1 MEKYKS
7 SGDPVSMLSDYSAM
21 MDELNTYS
29 TKIDS
34 IDSGSLGAS
43 DLVYYNEVMARCTQK
58 LASISQ

>member
-43 DLVYYNEVMARCTQK
+43 DLVYYNEVMA
-58 LASISQ
+58 